1 MHCGSLAEPY
11 ETLKDLH
18 SKFSRPI
25 GGTRYEN
32 AEYDAIIDEMAGT
45 IGFTLDARYVEL
57 SRMALDIYLR
67 DMPEVMMLEEL
78 HVIVQNNTYW
88 TGWPSKDDPYVA
100 PYPPWEAWNLI
111 IHNLQPTQ

>member
-32 AEYDAIIDEMAGT
+32 AEYDAIIDEMAGM
-45 IGFTLDARYVEL
+45 IGSTHDARYVEL

-78 HVIVQNNTYW
+78 HVIVQNDTYW
-88 TGWPSKDDPYVA
+88 SGWPSKDDPYVA

-111 IHNLQPTQ
+111 VYSLQPAQ